1 MGIRS
6 RILTG
11 LLASTLALSGGIAFA
26 QDSSPAAS
34 PETHGGPINVHLHDR
49 EDNLRGNATLSETA
63 EGVNILV
70 IVNPGS
76 SGSDAFL
83 ESGDHGIHIHE
94 TGVCD
99 PSGETPFESAGGHF
113 NPTDA
118 SHGGPEDD
126 DSHAGDLGNLTVDQT
141 GAFELDITTDRVTLD
156 PNAENS
162 LADADGSALVIHA
175 DEDDLETDPSGE
187 SGERI
192 ACGVIFPATDATPE
206 ATPGH
211 H

>member
-1 MGIRS
+1 MEIRS
-6 RILTG
+6 GLLTG

-34 PETHGGPINVHLHDR
+34 RETQGESINVHLHDQ
-49 EDNLRGNATLSETA
+49 EDTLVGNATLSETA
-63 EGVNILV
+63 DGVNILV
-70 IVNPGS
+70 VVTPGR
-76 SGSDAFL
+76 SGSDMFL
-83 ESGDHGIHIHE
+83 ESEERGIHIHE
-94 TGVCD
+94 AGVCD
-99 PSGETPFESAGGHF
+99 PSGEIPFESAGGHF

-175 DEDDLETDPSGE
+175 DEDDLETDPSGK
-187 SGERI
+187 SGERL